1 MMKKYLFSNFL
12 KEKTVY
18 QACKDY
24 WEIKIYELF
33 YRNKISGAKPY
44 LNTTFGDGTD
54 FFNGNPIINYYFE
67 ETGKAIRI
75 IQEEPNSKDLE
86 IASWVDK
93 FETDS
98 IKAIELV
105 ISVQLTPRSE
115 KIVFDLIRKWIIEDY
130 SSKKMERFIEVKL
143 ELEKIEF
150 LDYTNELVYA

>member
-1 MMKKYLFSNFL
+1 MKKYLFSNFL

-33 YRNKISGAKPY
+33 YRNKISGAKSY

-75 IQEEPNSKDLE
+75 IQEEPNPKDLE

-98 IKAIELV
+98 IKVVALFCIGMMPATLA
-105 ISVQLTPRSE
+105 
-115 KIVFDLIRKWIIEDY
+115 LIPSAARRETKVLRPMAALW
-130 SSKKMERFIEVKL
+130 
-143 ELEKIEF
+143 
-150 LDYTNELVYA
+150 